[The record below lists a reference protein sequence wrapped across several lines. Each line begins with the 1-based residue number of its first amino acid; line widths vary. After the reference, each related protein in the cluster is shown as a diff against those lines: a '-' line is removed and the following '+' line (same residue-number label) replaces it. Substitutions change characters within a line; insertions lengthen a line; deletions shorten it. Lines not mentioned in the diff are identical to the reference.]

1 MRSRSAFLNAACASQ
16 ILEKQ
21 AVKCGGAPVPVH
33 SRHHQRL
40 RGVGFKWNWRRCC
53 IWFALLQMAINARDA
68 SACASTFAARSASP
82 PHPRDADFLLEPTP
96 ASLLPAVPRAP
107 VAPWCS
113 PRPFKAFAASRARR
127 LGFFAGLLVSV
138 ALSPKNES
146 FSHSLVTNRRISSS
160 DGSAPKTMR
169 RRHTFRSRRAPPARP
184 RIDRRDI
191 RSGWTTR

>member
-53 IWFALLQMAINARDA
+53 IWFALLQIAINARDV
-68 SACASTFAARSASP
+68 SACASVFSVRSAHQP
-82 PHPRDADFLLEPTP
+82 FPHGVGFLLERLPLHRFP
-96 ASLLPAVPRAP
+96 LCRERLLCLGAHRG
-107 VAPWCS
+107 
-113 PRPFKAFAASRARR
+113 PFKAFAASRARR

-138 ALSPKNES
+138 ALSPKNEN

-169 RRHTFRSRRAPPARP
+169 RRHTFRLDVLRQPDPELTVV
-184 RIDRRDI
+184 I
-191 RSGWTTR
+191 